1 MNNNIPYDL
10 YALNWTSLAYHSLA
24 RFKQIVRDDNMLPA
38 DVCEQIEEHI
48 IPALEYL
55 DGWEPTDAMIQD
67 HIDSRGMF

>member
-24 RFKQIVRDDNMLPA
+24 RFKQIVRDDNMLPP
-38 DVCEQIEEHI
+38 DVCEQIE
-48 IPALEYL
+48 
-55 DGWEPTDAMIQD
+55 DEPSDADIQA